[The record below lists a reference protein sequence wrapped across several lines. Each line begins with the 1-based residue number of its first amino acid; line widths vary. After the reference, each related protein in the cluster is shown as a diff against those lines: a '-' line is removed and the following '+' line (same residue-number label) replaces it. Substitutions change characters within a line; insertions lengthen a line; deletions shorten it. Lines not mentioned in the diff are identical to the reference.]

1 MQPTTDRFPAP
12 ASPNEISDIPE
23 TFNNYLALISGA
35 DLTTE
40 LFTFAFLDDN
50 AKCAVSGFGTF
61 HGKAADALQKLQ
73 ELRERY
79 IQAGNNPLDISL
91 HVTLNSTNLAGR
103 KTSNIES
110 CRALCLD
117 LDGVPQEQ
125 LDAALAAHPNFA
137 VQSSEPG
144 SGKFHLYWLLST
156 SNGITLD
163 EWKLYQLAIAQRFG
177 GDKSLDQLTKTIRAP
192 GIPRRT
198 KSGAI
203 YTPELHIWNNAKQW
217 TRLGLLELFGN
228 IGPDIE
234 AAKLERK
241 ERYTAIG
248 NAMREVGD
256 GGAGKAGG
264 QGGEGD
270 DSLTKKAF
278 QLLAGEGRNSFLYY
292 AIKRKTARFEATSK
306 RKKPIGYATIYSLA
320 RELNQQ
326 FEQGPLEAAELDSV
340 IRSAYEHGV
349 ALWNKR
355 RDAFLAK
362 LGELEEP
369 AESVE
374 AVAEAAG
381 GASEAGAGESYSSAM
396 NGHANGADTGLNGA
410 ANGHANG
417 SGEVIFS
424 YDFSDPWL
432 AGNPFSDLGLCAR
445 VLQRYRGELLRLN
458 GEIWAFNEAEKIWKN
473 QMGKGERCQELCRMI
488 KHVIWELRSE
498 DAFIL
503 GYCTNKEGFSEDLF
517 KKALAKFESGKKI
530 NDVIGIIK
538 KSNQIQE
545 LSQGEFDALDN
556 WLHLADGQLLNL
568 DTGEHRPVKATD
580 YQQAK
585 AGCVWA
591 GEWQEVGAAG
601 CPGWLKFLDDIF
613 EGDAGQIQFIQ
624 EVFGYTLHGGIHE
637 QVIFCHTGNGANGKS
652 KLLGALLRLMGSYA
666 STLAPDDLSF
676 AAGRFAKPFERVA
689 AKIEGKRL
697 VVLDDLEVTEHWSE
711 ATVKNLTGERLRAR
725 AEYEQSREILNRA
738 KVHLGLN
745 VTPKPQAEN
754 YGLLRR
760 ICLIPYEVQFAQDTE
775 ASKRIDSMIESELS
789 GILAWA
795 VLGYRRWAKRGRLVM
810 PEMVIEEGQNYEN
823 ENFTLRHIIKGMYQ
837 AALELPQNFIPA
849 QVLYNEVTA
858 MLKAKGQHN
867 VKLDIRRLSR
877 DIKGIT
883 SSKNARINKGNNKTR
898 GLYLKRLFD
907 PKILVENDASKI
919 EQL

>member
-1 MQPTTDRFPAP
+1 
-12 ASPNEISDIPE
+12 
-23 TFNNYLALISGA
+23 
-35 DLTTE
+35 
-40 LFTFAFLDDN
+40 
-50 AKCAVSGFGTF
+50 
-61 HGKAADALQKLQ
+61 
-73 ELRERY
+73 
-79 IQAGNNPLDISL
+79 
-91 HVTLNSTNLAGR
+91 
-103 KTSNIES
+103 
-110 CRALCLD
+110 
-117 LDGVPQEQ
+117 
-125 LDAALAAHPNFA
+125 
-137 VQSSEPG
+137 
-144 SGKFHLYWLLST
+144 
-156 SNGITLD
+156 
-163 EWKLYQLAIAQRFG
+163 
-177 GDKSLDQLTKTIRAP
+177 
-192 GIPRRT
+192 
-198 KSGAI
+198 
-203 YTPELHIWNNAKQW
+203 
-217 TRLGLLELFGN
+217 
-228 IGPDIE
+228 
-234 AAKLERK
+234 
-241 ERYTAIG
+241 
-248 NAMREVGD
+248 MREVGD

-270 DSLTKKAF
+270 ASLTKKAF

-355 RDAFLAK
+355 KDAFLAK

-369 AESVE
+369 AEHVE
-374 AVAEAAG
+374 ITATVVEVAAG
-381 GASEAGAGESYSSAM
+381 GASAAGAGESYSNAM
-396 NGHANGADTGLNGA
+396 NGHANGLNGA

-417 SGEVIFS
+417 LNGAGGEVIFS

-666 STLAPDDLSF
+666 STLAPGDLSF